1 MSRRDTKPE
10 VKPATE
16 PETSE
21 AVTAETEAAAAEAK
35 AAAALS
41 LSLEDTM
48 AQKMRGVP
56 TKSRTSVIG
65 YNPYDAEPAAKA
77 KAKDAEG
84 KTKTDLRKLSEWI
97 RLQRQVAELN
107 PDAPKKK
114 PPT

>member
-10 VKPATE
+10 ATPATE
-16 PETSE
+16 PETGE
-21 AVTAETEAAAAEAK
+21 AETAEAQGK
-35 AAAALS
+35 AAAGLN
-41 LSLEDTM
+41 LSLEDTI

-56 TKSRTSVIG
+56 TKTRTGVVG
-65 YNPYDAEPAAKA
+65 YNPYDAEPAKSKSKSKDADGKA
-77 KAKDAEG
+77 KP
-84 KTKTDLRKLSEWI
+84 TDLRKLSEWI